1 MANYFFDHL
10 NNSTIFSPLTYNAAK
25 KPSNIFPNGIL
36 YRGYSSGK
44 ERTTHAR
51 HRAVAPPY
59 LPSAAQRCGALQ
71 GRCVSTTARQ
81 AADTLR
87 DSKGFLRDN
96 GPVISSDL
104 LDFQEVFFNPLVKAL
119 EGSVKRAPHS
129 LRLKT

>member
-10 NNSTIFSPLTYNAAK
+10 DNSTIFCPLTYNAAK
-25 KPSNIFPNGIL
+25 KSSNIFPNGIL

-44 ERTTHAR
+44 ERTDRAIALLFHLTSLAR
-51 HRAVAPPY
+51 R
-59 LPSAAQRCGALQ
+59 SGALR

-96 GPVISSDL
+96 GPVISSDP
-104 LDFQEVFFNPLVKAL
+104 LDFLEVFFNPLVKAL